1 MMLSFSLN
9 SSNCSDPLDLG
20 FLWSD
25 LVDRPLHV
33 VILVCM
39 LRSVMFLVDSSRSVD
54 RCLFCGCVIIFSEE
68 FLQIW

>member
-54 RCLFCGCVIIFSEE
+54 R
-68 FLQIW
+68 